1 MPVDPQIIVIAGL
14 PGVGKS
20 TMSRRLA
27 EHFPAAAHVEADRL
41 QELIVSGAALGDV
54 DGIGPEAARQIRLRL
69 HHAALLALSFREAGF
84 TAVIDDIITGARFDE
99 LRDELGETPFSFIML
114 LRDLDV
120 MKDSWRAM
128 NLLMHSIGLTMRSGS
143 PPRGVASGSI
153 PLDVA
158 KTRLLP
164 RSWTALTRR
173 QWNGHDRSAS
183 NHSVEMD
190 CPHPRGGGG
199 AGCRIDMADSTS

>member
-128 NLLMHSIGLTMRSGS
+128 NSPFVDALDWIDDEIRFATPRRGLWLDTTGRSEDETFAEIVD
-143 PPRGVASGSI
+143 R
-153 PLDVA
+153 LDEA
-158 KTRLLP
+158 T
-164 RSWTALTRR
+164 
-173 QWNGHDRSAS
+173 
-183 NHSVEMD
+183 VE
-190 CPHPRGGGG
+190 R
-199 AGCRIDMADSTS
+199 A